1 MLQATQIHPAHI
13 ACIFGGAVAGSETA
27 HQLAQRGIYSVV
39 FDQEALP
46 YGKIEHGL
54 PKWHI
59 KLRDKEE
66 RQIDEKL
73 CSPYVTYVPHCKL
86 GREISFEEVQRF
98 GFSATLLAVGAWRD
112 RPLPVP
118 GVDEFIGRG
127 FYYQNPYV
135 MWFNQYH
142 SPRYQGEQCEVHD
155 HGIVV
160 GGGLA
165 SIDVVKILM
174 LETTLRALKERGLE
188 ANLFRLEKKGIPFVL
203 KELGV
208 SWQELGLKGCTLFY
222 RRRNLDM
229 PLNEVPSGIP
239 PERAEKMKLVRQ
251 KLMRTAQAK
260 YLFHFR
266 PCSVPLKPIVEEGR
280 LAGLAFC
287 KTELRGGKATALE
300 GSEFEVRSPLTIS
313 SIGSLPEPLEGL
325 PMKWNLLDV
334 ESEETGKV
342 AGFDNVFALGNTVT
356 GRGNIRASLLHG
368 RQVAGHLMEDFLAW
382 SEQDYQKLIRLESD
396 QAARKAERIADF
408 LKQKHLQ
415 APDQIEQILDRVKDL
430 QRRSGYQG
438 DYAAWAQKN
447 AFTRLEH
454 LIGYEG

>member
-1 MLQATQIHPAHI
+1 M
-13 ACIFGGAVAGSETA
+13 AGSETA
-27 HQLAQRGIYSVV
+27 HQLAERGIYSVV
-39 FDQEALP
+39 FDQETLP

-66 RQIDEKL
+66 RQIDERL
-73 CSPYVTYVPHCKL
+73 SSPYVTYVPTCKL
-86 GREISFEEVQRF
+86 GREISFEEVRRF
-98 GFSATLLAVGAWRD
+98 GFSAILLAVGAWRD

-142 SPRYQGEQCEVHD
+142 SPGYPGEQCELLD
-155 HGIVV
+155 NGIVV

-174 LETTLRALKERGLE
+174 LETVLRALEKRGLE
-188 ANLFRLEKKGIPFVL
+188 TDLFTLEKKGIPFVL
-203 KELGV
+203 KGLGI
-208 SWQELGLKGCTLFY
+208 SWEELGLKGCTLYY

-229 PLNEVPSGIP
+229 PLNEIPSGIP
-239 PERAEKMKLVRQ
+239 PERAEKMKSVRQ
-251 KLMRTAQAK
+251 KLMRHAQAK
-260 YLFHFR
+260 YLFRFCPQR
-266 PCSVPLKPIVEEGR
+266 VPVQTIVEKDR
-280 LAGLAFC
+280 LAGLVFR
-287 KTELRGGKATALE
+287 KTEVVEGKAITIE

-325 PMKWNLLDV
+325 PMKWNLLDI

-342 AGFDNVFALGNTVT
+342 TGFDNVFALGNTVT

-368 RQVAGHLMEDFLAW
+368 RQVSNHLMDQFLAW
-382 SEQDYQKLIRLESD
+382 SEQDYQKLIQLEAD
-396 QAARKAERIADF
+396 LAARKAGRIAEF

-415 APDQIEQILDRVKDL
+415 TPDQIARILDRVKPF
-430 QRRSGYQG
+430 QQRSGYDG
-438 DYAAWAQKN
+438 DYTAWAKKN
-447 AFTRLEH
+447 AFTRLEQ
-454 LIGYEG
+454 LIGYGG